1 MKVLK
6 FGGTSVANAENISKV
21 INILKESAQ
30 KEKLVV
36 VVSAL
41 GGTTDTLLEAG
52 DLAKNGDSAFTA
64 SFEAIENRHIEAVR
78 SLIPIDKQSG
88 VLGGLK
94 KILNELQSTLEGIS
108 LLKEFSD
115 KTHDKIVSFGERL
128 SSFIVVNALKAKV
141 ENVDIKDSREL
152 ILTNDD
158 FTQAIVDIDTTS
170 KNIVAFFKENTS
182 QIIVMPGFV
191 AANKNGETTTLGR
204 GGSDYTAA
212 ILASALDAS
221 ILEIWTDVSGMYTA
235 NPKLVKGAYPIATI
249 SYQEAMELSHFGAK
263 VLYPPTVQPVLK
275 KEIPMVIKNT
285 FDADAAGTYISK
297 NNNESKTLI
306 KGISHINEV
315 SLITLEGN
323 GMIGIPGFSK
333 RLFETLSQEKINVT
347 LITQASS
354 EHSICIGIND
364 ADAEKAKQIID
375 EAFAYE
381 IALGKVEPL
390 QVESGLAIVAL
401 VGDNMKNHQGIS
413 GTMFS
418 TLGKNNVNIRAI
430 AQGASEK
437 NISTVI
443 ASKNIKK
450 ALNSLHNEFFENQV
464 KNLNLFVVGVG
475 NVGGKLIEQI
485 EAQEQYLLEKLQL
498 KVNVIALS
506 NSKKMLFKEEGIDL
520 SDWKNNLIENGEA
533 LDLNQFHANV
543 VELNLANSIFVDNTA
558 NYDIAQLYA
567 GYLKESIAVVTCNK
581 IAASSDYEIYAELKS
596 LSQEYNAPYLFE
608 TNVGAGLPIINTL
621 NNLVQ
626 SGDRINKIQAVASGS
641 LNFIFNSFV
650 GDGDFA
656 KIVDEA
662 GALGFTEPDPRI
674 DLSGVDVARKIL
686 ILARESGTKMNLED
700 IENISF
706 LPKASLD
713 ADSIEDFKKTL
724 ISEKAHFEAI
734 KEKAAANNAE
744 LKYVAEFVDGKANVS
759 LQEVDSKH
767 PFSNLQGSDNIVLFF
782 TERYPEYPLIV
793 KGAGAGA
800 DVTASGIFAD
810 IIRIG
815 RG

>member
-6 FGGTSVANAENISKV
+6 FGGTSVANAENILKV
-21 INILKESAQ
+21 IHILKKSAL

-36 VVSAL
+36 IVSAL

-52 DLAKNGDSAFTA
+52 MQAEQGKSNFSS
-64 SFEAIENRHIEAVR
+64 SFKQIETRHIEAVR

-94 KILNELQSTLEGIS
+94 KILNELESTLEGIS
-108 LLKEFSD
+108 LLREFSE
-115 KTHDKIVSFGERL
+115 KTHDKIVCFGERL
-128 SSFIVVNALKAKV
+128 SSYIVINALKSQM
-141 ENVDIKDSREL
+141 ENVALKDSRE
-152 ILTNDD
+152 IIITNDD
-158 FTQAIVDIDTTS
+158 FNQAIVDMDTTHRNIREYF
-170 KNIVAFFKENTS
+170 KNNKAQVV
-182 QIIVMPGFV
+182 VMPGFV
-191 AANKNGETTTLGR
+191 AANKKGETTTLGR

-212 ILASALDAS
+212 ILASSLDAS

-235 NPKLVKGAYPIATI
+235 NPRIVKGAYPIENI

-275 KEIPMVIKNT
+275 KEIPIVIKNT
-285 FDADAAGTYISK
+285 FDADAPGTYISK
-297 NNNESKTLI
+297 NNTVSKSLI
-306 KGISHINEV
+306 QGISHISGI

-364 ADAEKAKQIID
+364 ADAEKAKHAID
-375 EAFAYE
+375 EVFTYE
-381 IALGKVEPL
+381 ITLGKVEPL
-390 QVESGLAIVAL
+390 RVESGLAIIAL

-443 ASKNIKK
+443 ESKNIKK
-450 ALNSLHNEFFENQV
+450 ALNSLHNEFFENQI

-485 EAQEQYLLEKLQL
+485 ASQESYLREKLQL
-498 KVNVIALS
+498 NINVIALS
-506 NSKKMLFKEEGIDL
+506 NSKKMLFKEEGIAL
-520 SDWKNNLIENGEA
+520 SDWKDNLIENGET
-533 LDLNQFHANV
+533 LDLNAFHKNV
-543 VELNLANSIFVDNTA
+543 VDLNLANSIFIDNTA

-567 GYLKESIAVVTCNK
+567 GYLKKSIAVVTCNK

-621 NNLVQ
+621 NNLVL
-626 SGDRINKIQAVASGS
+626 SGDRILKIQAVASGS

-700 IENISF
+700 IKNISF
-706 LPKASLD
+706 LPKASLE
-713 ADSIEDFKKTL
+713 ADSIADFKKTL

-759 LQEVDSKH
+759 LQEVDDKH